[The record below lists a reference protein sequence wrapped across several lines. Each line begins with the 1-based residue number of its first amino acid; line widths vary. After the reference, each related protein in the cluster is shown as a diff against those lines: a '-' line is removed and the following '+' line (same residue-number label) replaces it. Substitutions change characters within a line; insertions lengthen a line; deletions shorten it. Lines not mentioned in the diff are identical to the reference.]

1 MAVPGSAV
9 SARRWYCAA
18 SARSSFDPGSRRE
31 SIPITRSSYAL
42 VLSEQMHG
50 LVGIS
55 GQGGGMPRPRKPAS
69 PFRYFN
75 SSPEIIRLVVMMYV
89 RFPLS
94 LRNVE
99 DLLAERGIDICH
111 ETVRLWWNRFGPL
124 FAADVRRQRVNRMK
138 GFRQWKWHLDE
149 VYVKINGEMRYLWRA
164 VDQEGEVLE
173 SYVTKTRD
181 KAAALSFMKKAL
193 RRHGSP
199 EAITTDGLRS
209 YKAAMDELG
218 NAAKQEIGRWA
229 NNRVENSHLPFRRRE
244 RAMLRF
250 RQMKSLQKFASV
262 HANVHNHFNLERHL
276 VDRET
281 YKTRRSAALAEWQ
294 SLMA

>member
-1 MAVPGSAV
+1 
-9 SARRWYCAA
+9 
-18 SARSSFDPGSRRE
+18 
-31 SIPITRSSYAL
+31 
-42 VLSEQMHG
+42 
-50 LVGIS
+50 
-55 GQGGGMPRPRKPAS
+55 MPRPRKPAS

-75 SSPEIIRLVVMMYV
+75 SSPEIIRLVVTMYV

-99 DLLAERGIDICH
+99 DLLSARGIDICH
-111 ETVRLWWNRFGPL
+111 ETVRHWWNRFGPL
-124 FAADVRRQRVNRMK
+124 FAGDIRRQRVSRMK

-149 VYVKINGEMRYLWRA
+149 VYVKINGEMHYLWRA

-173 SYVTKTRD
+173 CYVTKSRD
-181 KAAALSFMKKAL
+181 KKAALRFMKKAL
-193 RRHGSP
+193 KRHGSP
-199 EAITTDGLRS
+199 AEFSTDGLRS
-209 YKAAMDELG
+209 YEAAMTELG
-218 NAAKQEIGRWA
+218 NTSKQEVGRWA

-250 RQMKSLQKFASV
+250 RQLKSLQKFASV

-276 VDRET
+276 IDRQT

-294 SLMA
+294 NLVA